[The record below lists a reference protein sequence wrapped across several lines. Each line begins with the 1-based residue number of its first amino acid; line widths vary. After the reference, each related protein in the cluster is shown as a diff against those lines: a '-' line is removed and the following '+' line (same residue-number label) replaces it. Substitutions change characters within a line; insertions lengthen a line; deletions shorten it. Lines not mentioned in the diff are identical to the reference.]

1 MNHTLESH
9 SSTTDNNICP
19 LTDTQTLVLCQEFAS
34 VTNTDINLAKIILQ
48 ENQWNLERAVS
59 IYFDLKIDESKSSMK
74 RIDSSIPIDNQYEN
88 SILSRISVNEWCDIV
103 SRVLDLHLPWRTLK
117 SRLVQTDT
125 DGSIIYESTFRS
137 KELQF
142 TLNVP
147 ISERRT
153 SLCQAIY
160 RNKDLLETVFRAI
173 DKDNSGVI
181 SMQEFTDVCTS
192 LGHHDGTKL
201 DEKQIMDLAASIDLD
216 KNGVIDFNEFLEA
229 FRIVDIADHSDEEN

>member
-1 MNHTLESH
+1 M
-9 SSTTDNNICP
+9 
-19 LTDTQTLVLCQEFAS
+19 
-34 VTNTDINLAKIILQ
+34 
-48 ENQWNLERAVS
+48 
-59 IYFDLKIDESKSSMK
+59 YDLG
-74 RIDSSIPIDNQYEN
+74 
-88 SILSRISVNEWCDIV
+88 RISVNQWCDIV

-117 SRLVQTDT
+117 SRLVESDS
-125 DGSIIYESTFRS
+125 DGSVLYESTFRC
-137 KELQF
+137 KELRF
-142 TLNVP
+142 TLNAP

-181 SMQEFTDVCTS
+181 SMKEFTDVCTS
-192 LGHHDGTKL
+192 LGNHNGSKF

-229 FRIVDIADHSDEEN
+229 FRIVDIADHSDDEN